1 MPLQSPCSPPAIS
14 SIKEG
19 KACCGFQEVRA
30 DWCTAAPLH
39 PVKQSLEMW
48 LVLEPMLWEL
58 GSLERSR
65 WMPPNE
71 VLRGR
76 YQCQRLLDAWGEGR
90 AARRRRD
97 GAINVEKQS
106 GHAFSTAPGDLAL

>member
-1 MPLQSPCSPPAIS
+1 M
-14 SIKEG
+14 
-19 KACCGFQEVRA
+19 
-30 DWCTAAPLH
+30 
-39 PVKQSLEMW
+39 LEA
-48 LVLEPMLWEL
+48 VLWEL
-58 GSLERSR
+58 GSLERGR
-65 WMPPNE
+65 WMRPNV

-76 YQCQRLLDAWGEGR
+76 YQCQRLLHARGEGR